1 MVVAG
6 VVHFSAP
13 SFRFGL
19 AGDRDRLEAMIGPIV
34 DHQLVAAALA
44 APVLQH
50 LEARIDRRT
59 GAATPSLPV
68 FQCLTGPRGG
78 MPRTSRSI
86 SGVAGP
92 AGFSQ

>member
-1 MVVAG
+1 M
-6 VVHFSAP
+6 
-13 SFRFGL
+13 FRRL
-19 AGDRDRLEAMIGPIV
+19 RDRDELRFFLHWLRRPGRVGAVVLSGP
-34 DHQLVAAALA
+34 ALA

-78 MPRTSRSI
+78 MPRTSRST